1 MPRSDVLVLAGGAP
15 LAHTMSL
22 ARVMLDGMSNWY
34 FLAAPL
40 APLET
45 RTALPAPGNG
55 DESSAAFVFARVAD
69 GSP

>member
-1 MPRSDVLVLAGGAP
+1 
-15 LAHTMSL
+15 MSL

-45 RTALPAPGNG
+45 RTALPDPGNG
-55 DESSAAFVFARVAD
+55 DESSAAFVFDRVAD